1 MGLEL
6 TCANSQKP
14 SVCITS
20 KLCIQQ
26 YQVDSLKLT
35 RGVGIIHTT
44 EISKHHKL
52 GLFSFS
58 FFL

>member
-14 SVCITS
+14 SMCIS
-20 KLCIQQ
+20 SQLCIQQ
-26 YQVDSLKLT
+26 YQVDSLKLA
-35 RGVGIIHTT
+35 RGVEIIHTT

-52 GLFSFS
+52 GLF
-58 FFL
+58 FFHK